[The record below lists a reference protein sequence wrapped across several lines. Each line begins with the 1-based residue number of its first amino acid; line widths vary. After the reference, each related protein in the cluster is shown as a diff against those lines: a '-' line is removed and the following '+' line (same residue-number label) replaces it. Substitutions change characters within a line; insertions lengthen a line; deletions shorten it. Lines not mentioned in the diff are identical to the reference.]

1 MNSRSSRLDSL
12 REPAQNFKPVPLGPA
27 LSSYRGTLLKQIQKQ
42 KWRDGPPAAKA
53 FQADEEEIRMS
64 PEVHTSTAILGVEG
78 GRGGQRQ
85 PASVGVQCGESQ
97 RANSRELTSSD
108 GQMRDRILETVR
120 ALYEE
125 VCRLEDREKK
135 NKKRGRGRGKVIH
148 SFTTPSEDERGGEGE
163 KTFGPKTSDATLR
176 GELQRAAT
184 ELHEGRFCADAVA
197 EQVMSRLLVEEAG
210 KRTFVRPVSDY
221 AAASGRARSGVIP
234 PESAWLDAIAARARE
249 SPGEGMLL
257 GCMATQLSGEVP
269 GRFRASTVMNAPLR
283 GRAST

>member
-184 ELHEGRFCADAVA
+184 ELHE
-197 EQVMSRLLVEEAG
+197 
-210 KRTFVRPVSDY
+210 
-221 AAASGRARSGVIP
+221 AASGRARSGVIP